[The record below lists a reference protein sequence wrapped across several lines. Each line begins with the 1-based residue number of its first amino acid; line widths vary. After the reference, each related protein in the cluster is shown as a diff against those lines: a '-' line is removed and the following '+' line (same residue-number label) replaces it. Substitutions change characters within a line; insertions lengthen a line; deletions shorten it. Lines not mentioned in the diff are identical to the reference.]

1 MENSEVNAL
10 IDAFIGYREMLIPIQ
25 NDLHDFLET
34 YDALKNDVMKIDKA
48 FSGDVQGKL
57 TEIYKTLSS
66 QAEKSEALT
75 RKVDEFLQST
85 TKYTDEVSK
94 LMSMFETIQTK
105 ISAVNDIESK
115 AEEQISKLDEI
126 LEEKK
131 RNYDLKDLK
140 NSLDKYNSNLQ
151 SVSEF
156 INKDVA
162 ENIVENTKTI
172 QEIRSGNA
180 NVISHLTE
188 EKSTIQE
195 LTKNYQQSNELL
207 KKILEKND
215 VNEAYIFDIMDKWA
229 EERRVKTRTK
239 WKK

>member
-34 YDALKNDVMKIDKA
+34 YDALKNDVSKIDKA

-85 TKYTDEVSK
+85 TKYTEEVSK
-94 LMSMFETIQTK
+94 LMSMFETIQGK
-105 ISAVNDIESK
+105 ISAVNDIETK
-115 AEEQISKLDEI
+115 AEEQISRLDDI
-126 LEEKK
+126 LEEKRK
-131 RNYDLKDLK
+131 NYDLKDLK
-140 NSLDKYNSNLQ
+140 NSLDKYNSSIQAVND
-151 SVSEF
+151 F
-156 INKDVA
+156 INKDIG
-162 ENIVENTKTI
+162 EKLEESGKSI
-172 QEIRSGNA
+172 QDIKSGNTNIA
-180 NVISHLTE
+180 AKLSE
-188 EKSTIQE
+188 EKSSIDE
-195 LTKNYQQSNELL
+195 LAKKYDQSNELL

-215 VNEAYIFDIMDKWA
+215 VNEEYIFDIMDKWA
-229 EERRVKTRTK
+229 EERRVKTKTK
-239 WKK
+239 WKR